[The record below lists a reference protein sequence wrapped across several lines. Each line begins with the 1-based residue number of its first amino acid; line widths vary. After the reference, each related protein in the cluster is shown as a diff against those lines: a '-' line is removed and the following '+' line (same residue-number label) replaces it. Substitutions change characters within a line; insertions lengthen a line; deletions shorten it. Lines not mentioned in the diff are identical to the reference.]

1 MEHIEF
7 TDLMELAD
15 MITERLDN
23 PITIEDMNHHV
34 VAYSTHGETTDPVRM
49 ETIMR
54 RKVPEAVLVR
64 FWKDG
69 VIQSL
74 MHSDEPVRIPAMK
87 DVGLNDRV
95 AISIRRGQE
104 ILGYIWV
111 QEAVRPLTEHD
122 FSILK
127 WAARLAMPRMLHR
140 KDRQTKNEE
149 KRQQF
154 FWEVLSGGTAERREI
169 EKRAAQLQ
177 VYLPPVMEVLVFEF
191 RSSGE
196 VWHSLQKE
204 LDYLF
209 SNLGD
214 FFPVRYIPMWVFDE
228 NQFIIL
234 AGMNGDEEE
243 KMHEA
248 SKTFVGQLH
257 KRLNRR
263 FGKESMIAGHGQ
275 PVRDVTKIAVSYQQ
289 GLEVIHLKK
298 ALPEE
303 LGEVQGYHELGMYR
317 LFPEMKK
324 WNEKMNYTNTKLE
337 RLLAYDRENQS
348 NLVDTL
354 EAFLATTGKINQTIQ
369 RLHIHPNTLS
379 YRLKRIT
386 EVGGVDLND
395 PNDRVMLFLDLKMR
409 KYK

>member
-1 MEHIEF
+1 
-7 TDLMELAD
+7 
-15 MITERLDN
+15 
-23 PITIEDMNHHV
+23 
-34 VAYSTHGETTDPVRM
+34 
-49 ETIMR
+49 
-54 RKVPEAVLVR
+54 
-64 FWKDG
+64 
-69 VIQSL
+69 
-74 MHSDEPVRIPAMK
+74 
-87 DVGLNDRV
+87 
-95 AISIRRGQE
+95 
-104 ILGYIWV
+104 
-111 QEAVRPLTEHD
+111 
-122 FSILK
+122 
-127 WAARLAMPRMLHR
+127 
-140 KDRQTKNEE
+140 
-149 KRQQF
+149 
-154 FWEVLSGGTAERREI
+154 
-169 EKRAAQLQ
+169 
-177 VYLPPVMEVLVFEF
+177 
-191 RSSGE
+191 
-196 VWHSLQKE
+196 
-204 LDYLF
+204 
-209 SNLGD
+209 
-214 FFPVRYIPMWVFDE
+214 
-228 NQFIIL
+228 
-234 AGMNGDEEE
+234 
-243 KMHEA
+243 
-248 SKTFVGQLH
+248 
-257 KRLNRR
+257 
-263 FGKESMIAGHGQ
+263 MIAGHGQ